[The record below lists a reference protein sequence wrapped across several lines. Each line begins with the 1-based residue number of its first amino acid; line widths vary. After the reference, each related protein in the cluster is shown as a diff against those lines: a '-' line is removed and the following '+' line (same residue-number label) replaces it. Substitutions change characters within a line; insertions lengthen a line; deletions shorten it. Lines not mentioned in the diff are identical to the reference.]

1 MGFQDIKASFLM
13 FSISF
18 KLLLEQTNEAVNVLA
33 ASIFFI
39 LLKSTKHLYFA
50 FFVPN
55 AGSIFINGNR
65 TKPGIVHNTTHIK
78 NHW

>member
-1 MGFQDIKASFLM
+1 M

-18 KLLLEQTNEAVNVLA
+18 KLLLKQTNEAVNALA
-33 ASIFFI
+33 ASLFFI
-39 LLKSTKHLYFA
+39 LSRTLKLVYFA

-55 AGSIFINGNR
+55 AESIFINGSR
-65 TKPGIVHNTTHIK
+65 TKPGRVQNTTQIK